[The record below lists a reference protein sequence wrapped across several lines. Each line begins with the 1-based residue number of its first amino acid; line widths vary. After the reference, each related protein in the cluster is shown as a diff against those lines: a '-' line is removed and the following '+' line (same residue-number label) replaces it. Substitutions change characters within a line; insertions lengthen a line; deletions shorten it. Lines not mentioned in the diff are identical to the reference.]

1 MVMFIE
7 VFNFRS
13 GGGIC
18 PLLLGPTTGLH
29 LKKKKPLI
37 SRLFNHLFFYY
48 IQHLQLAG
56 VSNFIVTFKK
66 FLEFSM
72 REENKLVRG
81 QLINCIIYFIYP
93 LMGI

>member
-1 MVMFIE
+1 M
-7 VFNFRS
+7 
-13 GGGIC
+13 IC
-18 PLLLGPTTGLH
+18 PQLLGPTTRLH

-37 SRLFNHLFFYY
+37 SRLFNHLYFYY
-48 IQHLQLAG
+48 IQHLLLAG
-56 VSNFIVTFKK
+56 VSNFIVTFKHY
-66 FLEFSM
+66 LEFSM